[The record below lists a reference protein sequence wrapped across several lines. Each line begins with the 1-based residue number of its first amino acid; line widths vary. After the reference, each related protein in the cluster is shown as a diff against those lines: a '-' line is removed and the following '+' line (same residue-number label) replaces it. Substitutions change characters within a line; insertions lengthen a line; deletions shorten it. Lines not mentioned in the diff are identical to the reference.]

1 VYLPISILFKL
12 SKKMY
17 IKVSIFGLLAGS
29 LVMLA
34 INPLLHNNAAIA
46 QGYDNYGEN
55 SYYSKCPTD
64 DKKCEG
70 RTGPFRYSLSVQL
83 NFGSLTMIMIKT
95 ITIEQEHKVCLDP
108 KSSRSKGKS
117 RSNRFLWNTR

>member
-34 INPLLHNNAAIA
+34 INPLLNNNAAIA
-46 QGYDNYGEN
+46 QGYDN
-55 SYYSKCPTD
+55 
-64 DKKCEG
+64 
-70 RTGPFRYSLSVQL
+70 
-83 NFGSLTMIMIKT
+83 
-95 ITIEQEHKVCLDP
+95 
-108 KSSRSKGKS
+108 
-117 RSNRFLWNTR
+117 